1 MLSLAVPTLVT
12 RWVTL
17 VSTFIAL
24 AVGVGLVG
32 ATGQVIGGTRAA
44 LPRPAQRYAAAPV
57 VVSPVDELRVTTV
70 NGAAAR
76 PLAEPRG
83 LPAELVA
90 RLGALGPVVVDRTF
104 YAQLRDGGADQVGH
118 PWSAASCTPYRMI
131 AGRPPAAAGEIV
143 VAERAAPVGA
153 RVTVL
158 TGAGARAYT
167 VVGVT
172 AAVPF
177 ERAVFFTDAEAA
189 RISPRIDAL
198 VVSAPAQRVRQALG
212 AADAVLHTGSG
223 LRRLDPDLRRDAE
236 ALTAA
241 NALAGTAGG
250 IAVFVSIFVVAGAFA
265 YALAQR
271 RRELALLRMAGATPG
286 QVRRLIFAEAAV
298 VAILASAAGWQLA
311 RLSGPRL
318 AGWLVELGL
327 APPWFTASR
336 SLIPLVIA
344 FALGM
349 AAAGIGVCSAAWRA
363 GRIRPVEA
371 IRQAV
376 VESGAMSVG
385 RWIGGLGVLV
395 GALAML
401 LWPLLDAPAD
411 ALKRKQYTPMIMLL
425 VVAFALLAPVL
436 VPCVARLLAGPL
448 ANRGGVTGTVVGQ
461 TVLTAARRTA
471 ATAAPV
477 LLTVGLAAGLLSVTA
492 TVDRARAVERRAQL
506 AGDYLILPAGTPG
519 LNREVVDRVRQIP
532 GLRTRVVYPT
542 SVYDVEDGE
551 ALIRH
556 AAHATTGDAPLDL
569 LALPA
574 LDGSL
579 DDLRDDTIVVD
590 QEWGRRVGEP
600 VRIWLGDGTPV
611 SLRVAA
617 VIRDGA
623 GGNGAYLT
631 GRYAGAA
638 LAERVQV
645 QLPTDVDRAA
655 AERALRAA
663 IAGLGATMTTPDQW
677 STATA
682 AHRNRASAVGL
693 RVVLG
698 IALLYA
704 ILAITGTMLMAARD
718 RARDLALLRLA
729 GATARQI
736 LWIVAAEALLVV
748 ALGVA
753 LAGGVAGLT
762 LGGLWVALLQ
772 LVGPA
777 AVVVPW
783 QPVAGV
789 VAASALVA
797 LLSSVLPA
805 ALGLSALG
813 RRRPGPRRPAPARG
827 RRFTPPGVPR
837 R

>member
-1 MLSLAVPTLVT
+1 MLSLAVRTLVT

-32 ATGQVIGGTRAA
+32 ATGQVIGGTLTAP
-44 LPRPAQRYAAAPV
+44 PRPAQRYAAAPA

-70 NGAAAR
+70 NGPAAR

-104 YAQLRDGGADQVGH
+104 YAQLPDGGADQVGH
-118 PWSAASCTPYRMI
+118 PWSAAAVTPYRML

-143 VAERAAPVGA
+143 VAERAAAVGD

-158 TGAGARAYT
+158 SGAGARAYT

-198 VVSAPAQRVRQALG
+198 VVSAPAPRVRQAIG
-212 AADAVLHTGSG
+212 ADAVLHTGSG

-250 IAVFVSIFVVAGAFA
+250 VAVFVSIFVVAGTFA

-286 QVRRLIFAEAAV
+286 QVRRLIFAEATV
-298 VAILASAAGWQLA
+298 VALLASAAGWQLA
-311 RLSGPRL
+311 RLGGPRL

-327 APPWFTASR
+327 APPWFTASQ
-336 SLIPLVIA
+336 SPTPLVIA
-344 FALGM
+344 FTLGM
-349 AAAGIGVCSAAWRA
+349 TAALVGVCSSAWRA

-371 IRQAV
+371 IRQAA
-376 VESGAMSVG
+376 VESAAMSVG

-401 LWPLLDAPAD
+401 LWPLLDTPAD
-411 ALKRKQYTPMIMLL
+411 ALKRKQYIPMIMLL

-436 VPCVARLLAGPL
+436 VPRVARLLAGPL

-477 LLTVGLAAGLLSVTA
+477 LLTVGLAAGLLSATA
-492 TVDRARAVERRAQL
+492 TVDQARAVERRAQL
-506 AGDYLILPAGTPG
+506 AGDYLVLPAGTPG

-556 AAHATTGDAPLDL
+556 GAHATTGDAPLDL
-569 LALPA
+569 LALPV

-638 LAERVQV
+638 LAERIQV

-655 AERALRAA
+655 TERALRAA
-663 IAGLGATMTTPDQW
+663 IAGLGATLTTPDQW
-677 STATA
+677 SNATA
-682 AHRNRASAVGL
+682 AHRNRASAIGL

-718 RARDLALLRLA
+718 RARDLTLLRLA

-736 LWIVAAEALLVV
+736 LRIVATEALLVV
-748 ALGVA
+748 ALGVT
-753 LAGGVAGLT
+753 LAGGVTGLT

-777 AVVVPW
+777 AVVLPG
-783 QPVAGV
+783 QPVAGM
-789 VAASALVA
+789 VAAAALVA

-805 ALGLSALG
+805 ALGLTALG

-827 RRFTPPGVPR
+827 RRFTPPGGR
-837 R
+837 RR